1 MNPPHWGIY
10 EISNEE
16 NQKISFNFG
25 EESYLFLLSQSS
37 ACSLHIRR
45 LMRLGKLSECG
56 KSRT

>member
-1 MNPPHWGIY
+1 MSLPHWGIY

-16 NQKISFNFG
+16 NRNKFNFG

-56 KSRT
+56 KSRR